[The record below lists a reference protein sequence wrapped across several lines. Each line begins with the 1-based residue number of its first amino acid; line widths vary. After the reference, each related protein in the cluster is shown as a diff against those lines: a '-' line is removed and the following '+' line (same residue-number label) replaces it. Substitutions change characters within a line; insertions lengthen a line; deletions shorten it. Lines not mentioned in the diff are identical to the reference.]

1 MNNIFTNSLAMDC
14 FCYDIIEA
22 WIEFRKSRNM
32 PYDEES
38 YIEWLDNDFM
48 RSMEFAYADCVEDE
62 DDN

>member
-1 MNNIFTNSLAMDC
+1 MNIIFTNSLAIDC

-48 RSMEFAYADCVEDE
+48 HSMEMAYEDFIEE
-62 DDN
+62 DDE

>member
-1 MNNIFTNSLAMDC
+1 MNIIFTNSLAMDC

-48 RSMEFAYADCVEDE
+48 RSMEMAYEEFVEE
-62 DDN
+62 DDE

>member
-48 RSMEFAYADCVEDE
+48 RRR
-62 DDN
+62 